1 MPVEMDKFVIKGI
14 PPFDGE
20 HPIDLGTLNGH
31 ELHRIKIVAG
41 VRANELDEALV
52 AGDYDVFV
60 ALAAT
65 ALERNGHP
73 QAPDAVEVLMG
84 ATAGKLRFVLADREN
99 GDGDGPDPHPPT
111 ADE

>member
-1 MPVEMDKFVIKGI
+1 MPVDKFIIAGV

-31 ELHRIKIVAG
+31 ELHRIKLVAG

-60 ALAAT
+60 TLAAI

-73 QAPDAVEVLMG
+73 QADAAVEALMQ
-84 ATAGKLRFVLADREN
+84 ATAGKLRFELADRLN
-99 GDGDGPDPHPPT
+99 GDGDGADPPQPT
-111 ADE
+111 AGE